1 MNTTSFLDK
10 QIMDLSQGSSQQNDF
25 IGLMNHPQEVEQQ
38 VGYGNG
44 LSKKDK
50 ILSNYFQS
58 ISPIIG
64 SSFQSPNIDAK
75 HNLGGG
81 GEGSTR
87 AWNSSE
93 SKSNTTSPIRVINL
107 PQNLTLYL
115 SLSIQLPASAG
126 VKCFNY
132 GSLDS
137 IKPSELILEKDQNV
151 PDATIV
157 SEIDRTMKKHVDSL
171 LHVLEGVSEKLTQ
184 LESRTHH
191 LENSV
196 DDLKISVGNNHGNT
210 DGKMR
215 QLENVLRDVQTG
227 IQVLKDKQAIV
238 ETQLQLGKTQV
249 SNSKVDTQSQVS
261 GQTVA
266 SESTQARQQ
275 PPHPVNLPSSL
286 PAVSPPNAPPQ
297 PMFQSVLPLVPP
309 PNQFS
314 QNQIPPVPQRDPYF
328 PAPGQTQ
335 EAPNQQYQL
344 PPSQQSLPPPT
355 AAPHQQFQPTTQ
367 PQHSQPPPQLP
378 QQHPSL
384 APVNPSQL
392 RPTLGHHAEEAPYV
406 PSLSYP
412 PNLPQPPYQTPS
424 GLSPSQQY
432 YGPGSHAYEPPS
444 SKSSTGFSSGYG
456 PASALGET
464 YHYGGSLQDDSSSMK
479 PRMPSS
485 ATAHSGGIGYP
496 QLPVARVLPHASP
509 ASSRVGG
516 SSGSAG
522 TGNKVPIDDVIDHV
536 TTMGFPRD
544 HVRATIRKLTD
555 NGQAVDVNVVLD
567 KLMNDGEVQPPRGW
581 FGR

>member
-1 MNTTSFLDK
+1 
-10 QIMDLSQGSSQQNDF
+10 
-25 IGLMNHPQEVEQQ
+25 
-38 VGYGNG
+38 
-44 LSKKDK
+44 
-50 ILSNYFQS
+50 
-58 ISPIIG
+58 
-64 SSFQSPNIDAK
+64 
-75 HNLGGG
+75 
-81 GEGSTR
+81 
-87 AWNSSE
+87 
-93 SKSNTTSPIRVINL
+93 
-107 PQNLTLYL
+107 
-115 SLSIQLPASAG
+115 
-126 VKCFNY
+126 
-132 GSLDS
+132 
-137 IKPSELILEKDQNV
+137 
-151 PDATIV
+151 
-157 SEIDRTMKKHVDSL
+157 
-171 LHVLEGVSEKLTQ
+171 
-184 LESRTHH
+184 
-191 LENSV
+191 
-196 DDLKISVGNNHGNT
+196 
-210 DGKMR
+210 
-215 QLENVLRDVQTG
+215 VQTG

-238 ETQLQLGKTQV
+238 QAQLQLGKTQV

-266 SESTQARQQ
+266 SESTQAHQQ
-275 PPHPVNLPSSL
+275 PPDPVNLPSSL

-297 PMFQSVLPLVPP
+297 PMFQSVLPSVPP

-314 QNQIPPVPQRDPYF
+314 QNQMPPVPQRDPYF

-355 AAPHQQFQPTTQ
+355 AAAHRQFQPTTQ

-392 RPTLGHHAEEAPYV
+392 QPTLGHHAEETPYV

-424 GLSPSQQY
+424 GLPPSQQY

-456 PASALGET
+456 PPSALGET
-464 YHYGGSLQDDSSSMK
+464 YHYGGSLQDGGSSMK

-509 ASSRVGG
+509 TSSRVGG

>member
-1 MNTTSFLDK
+1 MWLFLFTGSF
-10 QIMDLSQGSSQQNDF
+10 
-25 IGLMNHPQEVEQQ
+25 
-38 VGYGNG
+38 GYCQ
-44 LSKKDK
+44 
-50 ILSNYFQS
+50 Y
-58 ISPIIG
+58 
-64 SSFQSPNIDAK
+64 
-75 HNLGGG
+75 H
-81 GEGSTR
+81 
-87 AWNSSE
+87 
-93 SKSNTTSPIRVINL
+93 
-107 PQNLTLYL
+107 
-115 SLSIQLPASAG
+115 
-126 VKCFNY
+126 
-132 GSLDS
+132 
-137 IKPSELILEKDQNV
+137 
-151 PDATIV
+151 
-157 SEIDRTMKKHVDSL
+157 
-171 LHVLEGVSEKLTQ
+171 TQ
-184 LESRTHH
+184 
-191 LENSV
+191 
-196 DDLKISVGNNHGNT
+196 
-210 DGKMR
+210 
-215 QLENVLRDVQTG
+215 VQTG

-344 PPSQQSLPPPT
+344 PPS
-355 AAPHQQFQPTTQ
+355 
-367 PQHSQPPPQLP
+367 
-378 QQHPSL
+378 
-384 APVNPSQL
+384 
-392 RPTLGHHAEEAPYV
+392 HHAEEAPYV

>member
-44 LSKKDK
+44 LSKKED

-58 ISPIIG
+58 IRPIIG

-93 SKSNTTSPIRVINL
+93 SMSNTTSPIRVINL

-137 IKPSELILEKDQNV
+137 IKLSELILEKDRNV

-184 LESRTHH
+184 LESRTCH

-266 SESTQARQQ
+266 SESTQAHQQ

-297 PMFQSVLPLVPP
+297 PMFQS
-309 PNQFS
+309 
-314 QNQIPPVPQRDPYF
+314 
-328 PAPGQTQ
+328 
-335 EAPNQQYQL
+335 
-344 PPSQQSLPPPT
+344 
-355 AAPHQQFQPTTQ
+355 
-367 PQHSQPPPQLP
+367 HSQPPPQLP

-392 RPTLGHHAEEAPYV
+392 RPTLGHHAEETPYV

-424 GLSPSQQY
+424 GPPPSQQY

-456 PASALGET
+456 PPSALGET
-464 YHYGGSLQDDSSSMK
+464 YHYGGSLQDRSSSMK

-496 QLPVARVLPHASP
+496 QLPVAQVLPHASP
-509 ASSRVGG
+509 TSSTVGG

-522 TGNKVPIDDVIDHV
+522 NGNRVPIDDVIDHV
-536 TTMGFPRD
+536 TTLGFPRD
-544 HVRATIRKLTD
+544 HVRATIQKLTD

-581 FGR
+581 FGRSLVQRFTSTSSSPSSGDGGLSPAARLASINKTSLNSSSTSYHKKPLMPTISSHDEDFMGSIC